1 MRLMANFSPS
11 WLRRCYDWTIAWSKH
26 PRARLALFFV
36 AVIEASVF
44 PIPPDVLLL
53 ALALG
58 RPDLGLRFACIAT
71 AGSTVGALIGYGIG
85 MFLFTGVAEPLFSLY
100 GAEGTFSSAQ
110 AMFREYG
117 LWVVLVAG
125 FSPIPFKVITITA
138 GFLGMSVPGF
148 TGACVVSRGLRFGLE
163 GAAMRWGGTR
173 LRGLIEK
180 HIDLLTIMVVILV
193 MSGFL
198 VLWLW

>member
-1 MRLMANFSPS
+1 
-11 WLRRCYDWTIAWSKH
+11 
-26 PRARLALFFV
+26 LALFFV
-36 AVIEASVF
+36 AVIEASIF

-58 RPDLGLRFACIAT
+58 RPDLGLRFAGIAT

-100 GAEGTFSSAQ
+100 GAEGTFSSVQ

-125 FSPIPFKVITITA
+125 FSPIPFKVVTITA

-148 TGACVVSRGLRFGLE
+148 IGACIVSRGLRFGLE
-163 GAAMRWGGTR
+163 GAAMRWGGAK

-180 HIDLLTIMVVILV
+180 HIDLLTIAVVILV
-193 MSGFL
+193 ISGFL
-198 VLWLW
+198 ILWLW